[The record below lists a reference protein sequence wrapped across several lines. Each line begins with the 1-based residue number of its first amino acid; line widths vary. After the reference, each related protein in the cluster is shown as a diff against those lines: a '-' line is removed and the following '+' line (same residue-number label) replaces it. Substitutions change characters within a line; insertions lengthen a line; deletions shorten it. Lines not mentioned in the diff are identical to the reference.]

1 MAAAGRVTRFCC
13 RILWEKEIFRADL
26 QTAEVRRGISNRRQD
41 LEETKPEDLAVYQNY
56 LAFIGEHPELG
67 WKQVKLHSTE
77 RCNGCGLCAQVC
89 PGNCIEIQDGR
100 AVHTDDNCQVC
111 LACIHHCPQNAV
123 RLSVPEVNPNA
134 RYIHPQISIREIIQ
148 ANQKTV

>member
-1 MAAAGRVTRFCC
+1 M
-13 RILWEKEIFRADL
+13 
-26 QTAEVRRGISNRRQD
+26 
-41 LEETKPEDLAVYQNY
+41 EETKPEDMAVYQSY
-56 LAFIGEHPELG
+56 LAFTGEHPELG

-77 RCNGCGLCAQVC
+77 QCNGCGLCAQVC
-89 PGNCIEIQDGR
+89 PVSCVEIRDGR